1 MDHQASWTELHLMN
15 VLLGSVLLH
24 RYLQF
29 IMSALEQLSDHQGQP
44 ACSSVL
50 LMLACI
56 RHPVLL
62 CHVASVWYLCA
73 IK

>member
-24 RYLQF
+24 RYLQL
-29 IMSALEQLSDHQGQP
+29 IMSALEQLSDHHGQP
-44 ACSSVL
+44 ACPSVL

-62 CHVASVWYLCA
+62 CHVASVWYCCA